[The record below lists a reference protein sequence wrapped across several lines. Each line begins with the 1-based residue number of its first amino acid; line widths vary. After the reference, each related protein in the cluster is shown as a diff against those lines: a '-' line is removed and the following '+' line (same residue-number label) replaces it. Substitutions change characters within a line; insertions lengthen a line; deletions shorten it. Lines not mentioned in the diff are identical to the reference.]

1 MERLRRLSVRLRS
14 GVALQVEGGVTHDN
28 AQGLYKAGARLLV
41 AHESIFMR
49 EDLPR
54 AYRRL
59 VQALA

>member
-1 MERLRRLSVRLRS
+1 LRRLSLRLQP
-14 GVALQVEGGVTHDN
+14 GVVLQVGVGVTHDD
-28 AQGLYKAGARLLV
+28 ALGLYKAGARLLV
-41 AHESIFMR
+41 AHEAIFAR